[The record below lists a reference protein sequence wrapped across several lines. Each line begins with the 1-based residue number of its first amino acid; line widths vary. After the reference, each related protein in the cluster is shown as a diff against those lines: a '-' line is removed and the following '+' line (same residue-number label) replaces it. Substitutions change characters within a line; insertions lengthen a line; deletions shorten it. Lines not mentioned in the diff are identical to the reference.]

1 MVLLFILLI
10 VITCWCLVDVFD
22 KKMKKETLKYYV
34 EENNQLKGQN
44 QQLKSSLQNSAC
56 MLREEGERLKHV
68 VNDVVLDEA
77 EKASEVSRIYKKIFN
92 NLFEVLHCMVMRLE
106 SDNVMTLSD
115 RDNLKH
121 CVLVL
126 QELALRNIRDVSQR
140 ERARAA
146 ESNIVDVDVSESN
159 NRVLSNDN
167 V

>member
-34 EENNQLKGQN
+34 EENNQLKEQN

-56 MLREEGERLKHV
+56 MLKEEGERLKHV